1 MSIKRLLPQ
10 EIGNPNNLDW
20 DYSSIAS
27 LTRNLLEA
35 HLYLFYFGIENIS
48 ESEWLMR
55 KWLIDLHDGT
65 ARVRLYGDDILKNN
79 AETTL
84 KWLKDRLDGHP
95 MFSKL
100 PERQRLHF
108 LSGRHP
114 CFLNHDEI
122 IERMEQDRAQFRA
135 IYERLSSEAHSLPLA
150 FHRMISGDFGR
161 GFENHRDKA
170 HMAIA
175 LSVASNSL
183 ELATTQLKSI
193 FPEVEFSVASV

>member
-95 MFSKL
+95 M
-100 PERQRLHF
+100 
-108 LSGRHP
+108 
-114 CFLNHDEI
+114 
-122 IERMEQDRAQFRA
+122 EQDRAQFRA